1 MVNRWLGV
9 EAKEILARAGRR
21 MAVDGGGLRIRGVT
35 PDGYVRLQLTGACA
49 RCPRHMLTLDVAI
62 ETPLRERLTGLRGVE
77 LVAPDAV
84 DEETPGGRV

>member
-1 MVNRWLGV
+1 MVNQRLGA
-9 EAKEILARAGRR
+9 EAAEILARAGRR
-21 MAVDGGGLRIRGVT
+21 MALDGGGLRVHDVT

-77 LVAPDAV
+77 LVAPDA
-84 DEETPGGRV
+84 DGDETPGGCV